1 MAFVEID
8 GINLEYEWWRPRE
21 AAAESSPV
29 VLLHE
34 ALGSVSIW
42 RDFPQR
48 LADALRRPVM
58 AYSRQGYGRSG
69 REDRPRG
76 LDYLH
81 REALHWLPRVLKA
94 LEIGHPVLVGH
105 SDGASIALIYA
116 ASGLAPQ
123 PEAAVL
129 IAPHVE
135 VEPEA
140 IAGIEAAD
148 RLWHTTDWP
157 QRLARHQ
164 PDPQRVFAEWRDT
177 WLSAAFRAW
186 NIEAEIPKI
195 ACPVL
200 AVQGDRDEY
209 ATLSQIEKIALGA
222 PRGKMAVLPECGH
235 SPHRERPDALI
246 AEIARFL
253 DELDELVEKRA

>member
-1 MAFVEID
+1 MAFVDID

-21 AAAESSPV
+21 AASESSPV

-69 REDRPRG
+69 REGRPRG

-81 REALHWLPRVLKA
+81 REAWHWLPRVLEA
-94 LEIGHPVLVGH
+94 LEIERPVLVGH
-105 SDGASIALIYA
+105 SDGASIALLYA
-116 ASGLAPQ
+116 ASGMAPQ

-222 PRGKMAVLPECGH
+222 PRGKMVVLPQCGH

>member
-8 GINLEYEWWRPRE
+8 AIALEYEWWQPQE
-21 AAAESSPV
+21 IDVGSSPV

-34 ALGSVSIW
+34 GLGSVSIW

-58 AYSRQGYGRSG
+58 AYSRQGHGRSEWDG
-69 REDRPRG
+69 RARG
-76 LDYLH
+76 VDYLH
-81 REALHWLPRVLKA
+81 REALHWLPRVLEA
-94 LEIGHPVLVGH
+94 LEIEHPVLVGH
-105 SDGASIALIYA
+105 SDGASIVLIYA
-116 ASGLAPQ
+116 ASGLVPR

-148 RLWHTTDWP
+148 RLWRTTDWP

-164 PDPQRVFAEWRDT
+164 SDPQRVFAAWRDI
-177 WLSAAFRAW
+177 WLLPEFRAW

-195 ACPVL
+195 VCPVL

-209 ATLSQIEKIALGA
+209 ATLAQIEKIARGA
-222 PRGKMAVLPECGH
+222 PRGKMAVLPQCGH
-235 SPHRERPDALI
+235 SPHRERPEELI
-246 AEIARFL
+246 AVIARFL
-253 DELDELVEKRA
+253 DELDEERA